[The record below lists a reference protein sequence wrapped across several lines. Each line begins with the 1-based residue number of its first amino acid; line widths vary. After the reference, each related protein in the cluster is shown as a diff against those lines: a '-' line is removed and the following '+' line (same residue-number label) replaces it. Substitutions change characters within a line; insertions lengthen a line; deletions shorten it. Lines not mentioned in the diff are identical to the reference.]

1 MQNSKSYPKM
11 FMVLLMA
18 LLPAFFLAGC
28 HGNVGWDR
36 MGAPLGRQSQS
47 GFHQAR

>member
-1 MQNSKSYPKM
+1 MQNTKSYSKM

-18 LLPAFFLAGC
+18 LLPGIFLAGC

-36 MGAPLGRQSQS
+36 SDAPLGRQSQS
-47 GFHQAR
+47 NFHQAQ